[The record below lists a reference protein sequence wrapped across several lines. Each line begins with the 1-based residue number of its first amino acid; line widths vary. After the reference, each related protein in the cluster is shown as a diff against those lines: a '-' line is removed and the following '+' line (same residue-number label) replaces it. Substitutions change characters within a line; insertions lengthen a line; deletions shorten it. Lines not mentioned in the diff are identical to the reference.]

1 MYADSSYYK
10 SEYEGSIIPD
20 TELNHALKK
29 ASMHIDTLT
38 FNRIVGRGFEHL
50 TPFQKD
56 KVRMATCMLAEFEYE
71 NCDFIENIL
80 QSYSIN
86 GVSASFGQNW
96 NVHIQSGVAIKK
108 DAYALLQQTGLCYP
122 GLGV

>member
-10 SEYEGSIIPD
+10 SEYKGSIIPD
-20 TELNHALKK
+20 TELDRTLKK

-71 NCDFIENIL
+71 NSDFIENIL

-108 DAYALLQQTGLCYP
+108 DAYALLQQTGLCYL